1 MKIGDKDFFYF
12 WENSKAA
19 STSDKARLVL
29 QELMD
34 ILEMPE
40 ELSGEI
46 AHTRKLLNQFSDNLS
61 PNHLFW
67 SELARLVQVAYPGE
81 SMTEDNLLSHQ
92 VHQFRYVISAYQA
105 QWVREEFPA
114 KSDWQSMLAYLKD
127 KKERRFWRRR
137 FDFDLT
143 ESARLHNKAPK
154 HVILGFELP
163 INLKILLA
171 FHTEFILDSR
181 GHFANEIDPQGQTH
195 NGIINGASFN
205 YANHND
211 QRHYELDVAAIKRH
225 DPLFRKRILAN
236 QGNTF
241 LAPLWIKC
249 RRHEDWERSYFNKK
263 GHYARQ
269 GRSSYQMVK
278 QLIQR
283 FRKDLHNCS

>member
-1 MKIGDKDFFYF
+1 
-12 WENSKAA
+12 
-19 STSDKARLVL
+19 
-29 QELMD
+29 
-34 ILEMPE
+34 MPE

-46 AHTRKLLNQFSDNLS
+46 AQTRKLLNQFSDNLS

-81 SMTEDNLLSHQ
+81 NMTEDNLLSHQ

-105 QWVREEFPA
+105 QWIREEFPA

-241 LAPLWIKC
+241 LAPLWIKH
-249 RRHEDWERSYFNKK
+249 RRHMDWERSYFNKK

>member
-1 MKIGDKDFFYF
+1 MKIGNKDFFYF

-46 AHTRKLLNQFSDNLS
+46 AQTRKLLNQFSDNLS

-105 QWVREEFPA
+105 QWIREEFPA

>member
-46 AHTRKLLNQFSDNLS
+46 AQTRKLLNQFSDNLS

-105 QWVREEFPA
+105 QWIREEFPA

-225 DPLFRKRILAN
+225 APFFRKRILAN

-241 LAPLWIKC
+241 LAPLWIKH
-249 RRHEDWERSYFNKK
+249 RRHMDWERSYFNKK

>member
-46 AHTRKLLNQFSDNLS
+46 AQTRKLLNQFSDNLS

-81 SMTEDNLLSHQ
+81 NMTEDNLLSHQ

-105 QWVREEFPA
+105 QWIREEFPA

-163 INLKILLA
+163 VNLKILLA

-269 GRSSYQMVK
+269 RRSSYQMVK

>member
-34 ILEMPE
+34 ILKMPE

-46 AHTRKLLNQFSDNLS
+46 AQTRKLLNQFSDNLS

-114 KSDWQSMLAYLKD
+114 KSDWQSMLTYLKD

-225 DPLFRKRILAN
+225 DPFFRKRILAN

-241 LAPLWIKC
+241 LAPLWIKH
-249 RRHEDWERSYFNKK
+249 RRHMDWERSYFNKK

>member
-1 MKIGDKDFFYF
+1 MKIGDIDFFYF

-46 AHTRKLLNQFSDNLS
+46 AQTRKLLNQFSDNLS

-105 QWVREEFPA
+105 QWIREEFPA

-143 ESARLHNKAPK
+143 ESARPHNKAPK

-241 LAPLWIKC
+241 LAPLWIKH
-249 RRHEDWERSYFNKK
+249 RRHMDWERSYFNKK

>member
-1 MKIGDKDFFYF
+1 
-12 WENSKAA
+12 
-19 STSDKARLVL
+19 
-29 QELMD
+29 
-34 ILEMPE
+34 
-40 ELSGEI
+40 
-46 AHTRKLLNQFSDNLS
+46 
-61 PNHLFW
+61 
-67 SELARLVQVAYPGE
+67 
-81 SMTEDNLLSHQ
+81 
-92 VHQFRYVISAYQA
+92 
-105 QWVREEFPA
+105 
-114 KSDWQSMLAYLKD
+114 MLAYLKD

>member
-46 AHTRKLLNQFSDNLS
+46 AQTRKLLNQFSDNLS

-171 FHTEFILDSR
+171 FHTEFILASR

>member
-40 ELSGEI
+40 GLSGEI
-46 AHTRKLLNQFSDNLS
+46 AQTRKLLNQFSDNLS

-114 KSDWQSMLAYLKD
+114 KSDWQSMLTYLKD

>member
-46 AHTRKLLNQFSDNLS
+46 AQTRKLLNQFSDNLS

-105 QWVREEFPA
+105 QWIREAFPA

-225 DPLFRKRILAN
+225 DPFFRKRILAN

>member
-1 MKIGDKDFFYF
+1 MKIGDKDCFYF

-46 AHTRKLLNQFSDNLS
+46 AQTRKLLNQFSDNLS

-105 QWVREEFPA
+105 QWIREKFPT

-181 GHFANEIDPQGQTH
+181 GHFANEIDPQGQIH

-236 QGNTF
+236 QGNAF
-241 LAPLWIKC
+241 LAPLWIKH
-249 RRHEDWERSYFNKK
+249 RRHMDWERSYFNKK

>member
-46 AHTRKLLNQFSDNLS
+46 AQTRKLLNQFSANLS

-81 SMTEDNLLSHQ
+81 RMTEDNLLSHQ

-105 QWVREEFPA
+105 QWIREEFPA

-225 DPLFRKRILAN
+225 DPLFRKHILAN

>member
-19 STSDKARLVL
+19 SASDKARLVL

-46 AHTRKLLNQFSDNLS
+46 AQTRKLLNQFSDNLS

-114 KSDWQSMLAYLKD
+114 KSDWQSMLTYLKD

>member
-1 MKIGDKDFFYF
+1 MKIGDKGFFYF

-46 AHTRKLLNQFSDNLS
+46 AQTRKLLNQFSDNLS
-61 PNHLFW
+61 PNHPFW

-81 SMTEDNLLSHQ
+81 SMAEDNLLAHQ

-114 KSDWQSMLAYLKD
+114 KSDWQSMLTYLKD

-154 HVILGFELP
+154 RAILGFELP
-163 INLKILLA
+163 VNLKILLA

-236 QGNTF
+236 QGNAF

-269 GRSSYQMVK
+269 GRSSYQKVK
-278 QLIQR
+278 ELIRR

>member
-46 AHTRKLLNQFSDNLS
+46 AQTRKLLNQFSDNLS

-81 SMTEDNLLSHQ
+81 RMTEDNLLSHQ

-105 QWVREEFPA
+105 QWIREEFPA

-225 DPLFRKRILAN
+225 DPLFRKHILAN

-241 LAPLWIKC
+241 LAPLWIKH
-249 RRHEDWERSYFNKK
+249 RRHMDWERSYFNKK

>member
-19 STSDKARLVL
+19 RTSDKARLVL

-46 AHTRKLLNQFSDNLS
+46 AQTRKLLNQFSDNLS

>member
-46 AHTRKLLNQFSDNLS
+46 AQTRKLLNQFSDNLS

-105 QWVREEFPA
+105 QWIREEFPA

-171 FHTEFILDSR
+171 FHTELILDSR

>member
-19 STSDKARLVL
+19 STNDKARLVL

-46 AHTRKLLNQFSDNLS
+46 AQTRKLLNQFSDNLS

-105 QWVREEFPA
+105 QWIREEFPA

-241 LAPLWIKC
+241 LAPLWSKC

>member
-46 AHTRKLLNQFSDNLS
+46 AQTRKLLNQFSDNLS

-105 QWVREEFPA
+105 QWIREEFPA
-114 KSDWQSMLAYLKD
+114 KSDWQSMLTYLKD

>member
-46 AHTRKLLNQFSDNLS
+46 AQTRKLLNQFSDNLS

-105 QWVREEFPA
+105 QWIREEFPA

-154 HVILGFELP
+154 HVILGFELS

-225 DPLFRKRILAN
+225 DPFFRKRILAN

-241 LAPLWIKC
+241 LAPLWIKH
-249 RRHEDWERSYFNKK
+249 RRHMDWERSYFNKK

>member
-1 MKIGDKDFFYF
+1 
-12 WENSKAA
+12 
-19 STSDKARLVL
+19 
-29 QELMD
+29 
-34 ILEMPE
+34 
-40 ELSGEI
+40 
-46 AHTRKLLNQFSDNLS
+46 
-61 PNHLFW
+61 
-67 SELARLVQVAYPGE
+67 
-81 SMTEDNLLSHQ
+81 
-92 VHQFRYVISAYQA
+92 
-105 QWVREEFPA
+105 
-114 KSDWQSMLAYLKD
+114 MLAYLKD

-241 LAPLWIKC
+241 LAPLWIKH
-249 RRHEDWERSYFNKK
+249 RRHMDWERSYFNKK

>member
-46 AHTRKLLNQFSDNLS
+46 AQTRKLLNQFSDNLS

-105 QWVREEFPA
+105 QWIREEFPA
-114 KSDWQSMLAYLKD
+114 KSDWQSMLAYLKG

-225 DPLFRKRILAN
+225 DPFFRKRILAN

-241 LAPLWIKC
+241 LAPLWIKH
-249 RRHEDWERSYFNKK
+249 RRHMDWERSYFNKK

>member
-1 MKIGDKDFFYF
+1 MKIGNKDFFYF

-46 AHTRKLLNQFSDNLS
+46 AQTRKLLNQFSDNLS

-105 QWVREEFPA
+105 QWVREEFSA

-137 FDFDLT
+137 FDFNLT

>member
-46 AHTRKLLNQFSDNLS
+46 AQTRKLLNQFSDNLS

-105 QWVREEFPA
+105 QWIREEFPA

-154 HVILGFELP
+154 HVILGSELP

-225 DPLFRKRILAN
+225 DPFFRKRILAN

-241 LAPLWIKC
+241 LAPLWIKH
-249 RRHEDWERSYFNKK
+249 RRHMDWERSYFNKK

>member
-46 AHTRKLLNQFSDNLS
+46 AQTRKLLNQFSDNLS

-105 QWVREEFPA
+105 QWIREEFPA

-181 GHFANEIDPQGQTH
+181 GNFANEIDPQGQTH

-241 LAPLWIKC
+241 LAPLWIKH
-249 RRHEDWERSYFNKK
+249 RRHMDWERSYFNKK

>member
-46 AHTRKLLNQFSDNLS
+46 AQTRKLLNQFSDNLS

-81 SMTEDNLLSHQ
+81 NMTEDNLLSHQ

-105 QWVREEFPA
+105 QWIREEFPA

-283 FRKDLHNCS
+283 FRKDLHSCS

>member
-19 STSDKARLVL
+19 STSEKARLVL

-46 AHTRKLLNQFSDNLS
+46 AQTRKLLNQFSDNLS

-81 SMTEDNLLSHQ
+81 STTEDNLLSHQ

-105 QWVREEFPA
+105 QWIREEFPA

-241 LAPLWIKC
+241 LAPLWIKH
-249 RRHEDWERSYFNKK
+249 RRHMDWERSYFNKK

>member
-46 AHTRKLLNQFSDNLS
+46 AQTRKLLNQFSDNLS

-114 KSDWQSMLAYLKD
+114 KSDWQSMLTYLKD

-263 GHYARQ
+263 GHYAKQ

>member
-19 STSDKARLVL
+19 STSAKARLVL

-46 AHTRKLLNQFSDNLS
+46 AQTRKLLNQFSDNLS

>member
-12 WENSKAA
+12 WGNSKAA

-46 AHTRKLLNQFSDNLS
+46 AQTRKLLNQFSDNLS

-81 SMTEDNLLSHQ
+81 SMAEDNLLAHQ

-105 QWVREEFPA
+105 QWIREEFPA

-236 QGNTF
+236 QGNAF
-241 LAPLWIKC
+241 LAPLWIKR
-249 RRHEDWERSYFNKK
+249 RRHADWERSYFNKK

>member
-40 ELSGEI
+40 ALSGEI
-46 AHTRKLLNQFSDNLS
+46 AQTRKLLNQFSDNLS

-105 QWVREEFPA
+105 QWIREEFPA

-225 DPLFRKRILAN
+225 DPFFRKRILAN

-241 LAPLWIKC
+241 LAPLWIKH
-249 RRHEDWERSYFNKK
+249 RRHMDWERSYFNKK

>member
-46 AHTRKLLNQFSDNLS
+46 AQTRKLLNQFSDNLS

-105 QWVREEFPA
+105 QWIREEFPA

-225 DPLFRKRILAN
+225 DPLFRKRILGN

>member
-46 AHTRKLLNQFSDNLS
+46 AQTRKLLNQFSDNLS

-81 SMTEDNLLSHQ
+81 NMTEDNLLSHQ

-105 QWVREEFPA
+105 QWIREEFPA
-114 KSDWQSMLAYLKD
+114 KSDWQSMLTYLKD

>member
-46 AHTRKLLNQFSDNLS
+46 AQTRKLLNQFSDNLS

-114 KSDWQSMLAYLKD
+114 KSDWQSMLTYLKD

-181 GHFANEIDPQGQTH
+181 GHLANEIDPQGQTH

>member
-46 AHTRKLLNQFSDNLS
+46 AQTRKLLNQFSDNLS

-105 QWVREEFPA
+105 QWIREEFPV

>member
-34 ILEMPE
+34 ILKMPE

-46 AHTRKLLNQFSDNLS
+46 AQTRKLLNQFSDNLS

-105 QWVREEFPA
+105 QWIREEFPA

-195 NGIINGASFN
+195 NGNINGASFN

-225 DPLFRKRILAN
+225 DPFFRKRILAN

-241 LAPLWIKC
+241 LAPLWIKH
-249 RRHEDWERSYFNKK
+249 RRHMDWERSYFNKK

>member
-1 MKIGDKDFFYF
+1 MKIGDKDFSYF

-46 AHTRKLLNQFSDNLS
+46 AQTRKLLNQFSDNLS

-105 QWVREEFPA
+105 QWIREEFPA
-114 KSDWQSMLAYLKD
+114 KSDWQSMLTYLKD

>member
-46 AHTRKLLNQFSDNLS
+46 AQTRKLLNQFSDNLS

-105 QWVREEFPA
+105 QWIREEFPA

-211 QRHYELDVAAIKRH
+211 QRHYELDVAAINRH
-225 DPLFRKRILAN
+225 GPLFRKRILAN

-241 LAPLWIKC
+241 LAPLWIKH
-249 RRHEDWERSYFNKK
+249 RRHMDWERSYFNKK